1 VSRKLYLP
9 FRNKKQIAFHQPHP
23 DDFGDGGKR
32 TDAGGVGN
40 LRLPAFL
47 ILLRFRGSIGVC
59 RWIQYPSSIKPVTT
73 MPAFQLDDRQIDE
86 LTAYLE
92 TLH

>member
-1 VSRKLYLP
+1 LP
-9 FRNKKQIAFHQPHP
+9 FRNKKQIAFHQPHR

-40 LRLPAFL
+40 RRLPAFL
-47 ILLRFRGSIGVC
+47 ILLRFIGSFGVC
-59 RWIQYPSSIKPVTT
+59 QWIEDPSSIKPGTT
-73 MPAFQLDDRQIDE
+73 IATFQLGDRRIDE